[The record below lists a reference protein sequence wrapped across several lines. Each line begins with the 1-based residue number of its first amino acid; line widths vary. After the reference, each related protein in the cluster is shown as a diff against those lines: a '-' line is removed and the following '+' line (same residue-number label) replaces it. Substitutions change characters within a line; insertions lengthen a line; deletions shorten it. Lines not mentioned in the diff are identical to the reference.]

1 MKSLKNWDNNTWLSS
16 EKYIK
21 SYCKFLKSKAHLKRN
36 MKLLD
41 IGCGRANII
50 SFLHKNIKFYQKP
63 IGIDIVKN
71 RGLKKNII
79 FKKIDGIQFLKK
91 NKDSYDLIIIKQ
103 TVHFFPKQKLKLL
116 LNLIKEKLND
126 NGKLMIFSL
135 KTKNNQIPCFK
146 KMKEKLDVGLSRDEK
161 LLRFI
166 KQHLK
171 KVKVTNF
178 SYKVNVSKIEYI
190 KMLKSRYIS
199 CLLNFSRK
207 ELLKGVREFNLFY
220 KKQIKFTDTL
230 ICITYQK

>member
-71 RGLKKNII
+71 RGLKKNIT

-199 CLLNFSRK
+199 CLLHFSRK

-230 ICITYQK
+230 KCITYQK

>member
-71 RGLKKNII
+71 RGLKKNIT

-207 ELLKGVREFNLFY
+207 ELLKGVREFNLLY

-230 ICITYQK
+230 KCITYQK